1 MRCPVC
7 KGHKQTEI
15 DLQADGFTEGIV
27 ECKICGTVW
36 AVNHGLSEIVKDAPS
51 ASKETI
57 TAGWPEPGVPPD
69 PPSTEAR
76 TPVDMM
82 PGSFCSGPALH
93 VRMGFQV
100 TQGLKVILSY
110 PDNLGC

>member
-36 AVNHGLSEIVKDAPS
+36 AVNHGLSEIVKDAQEKS
-51 ASKETI
+51 FLEAL
-57 TAGWPEPGVPPD
+57 
-69 PPSTEAR
+69 TECVEGDDYSWVA
-76 TPVDMM
+76 
-82 PGSFCSGPALH
+82 
-93 VRMGFQV
+93 
-100 TQGLKVILSY
+100 
-110 PDNLGC
+110 